1 MSSYTTLQPYTAMG
15 DGRTAGPEETMRRID
30 VRFEEIGT
38 PNYPSLVHAQEAA
51 LPSLAEALVQMIRSG
66 LDNGRYLAENGV
78 VILQLETNRE

>member
-1 MSSYTTLQPYTAMG
+1 MSVAVDFLKSIHT
-15 DGRTAGPEETMRRID
+15 DSFEIEESGVET
-30 VRFEEIGT
+30 
-38 PNYPSLVHAQEAA
+38 YSSLEDAQEAA